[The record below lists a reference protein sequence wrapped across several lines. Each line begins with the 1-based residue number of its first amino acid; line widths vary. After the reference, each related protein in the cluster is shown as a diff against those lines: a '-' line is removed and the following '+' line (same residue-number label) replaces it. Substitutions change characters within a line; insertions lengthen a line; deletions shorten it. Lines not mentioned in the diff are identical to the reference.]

1 MKHLPVSH
9 GFPRSRT
16 ASQRE
21 PFWFIAA
28 CCLLVW
34 AALIIWSTLMLLAD
48 ERQSAAREREINEQ
62 IARRCHP

>member
-1 MKHLPVSH
+1 MKPLPVSH
-9 GFPRSRT
+9 GFPRSRP
-16 ASQRE
+16 ASRE

-34 AALIIWSTLMLLAD
+34 AAIIIWSTILLLAD